1 MSDDISVGDQVTNS
15 VVNNPDDSSAGLKPS
30 RGTLD
35 AFFQRKQ
42 PSTLPKKIKI
52 TADNG
57 QLALR
62 QSRAKKIKRENS
74 ERKVDSMAARASR
87 VKSKFTLSM
96 PLDVLFEVRRT
107 SSNTC
112 YLPISV
118 RARCSATFRLG
129 IFSSSRERRRT

>member
-1 MSDDISVGDQVTNS
+1 MSDDISVGDLANS
-15 VVNNPDDSSAGLKPS
+15 EVNNPDDSSAKPNPS

-62 QSRAKKIKRENS
+62 QSRAKKIKRENA

-87 VKSKFTLSM
+87 VKSKFTFSM
-96 PLDVLFEVRRT
+96 PLDVLFEV
-107 SSNTC
+107 
-112 YLPISV
+112 
-118 RARCSATFRLG
+118 
-129 IFSSSRERRRT
+129 